1 MSKVISHYRLEE
13 EIGQGGMG
21 RVHKAYDT
29 TLDRTVVLKLLAPD
43 LVAEDE
49 SRKRFLREARLASA
63 LDHPN
68 ICTVY
73 EIAEVD
79 NQYFIAMQYLP
90 GKVLKKVISNKPL
103 NLDSLLSIS
112 LQVGDALAAAHAK
125 GIVHRDI
132 KSSNIIIT
140 PRGQAKV
147 LDFGLAKLLTE
158 KERAVASEAQA
169 DELTRLGSPLG
180 TPNYMSPEQA
190 RGDRADHRSDI
201 YSFGVVLY
209 EMATGRLPFKGQTN
223 IDTMHAVLNAP
234 YKSAK
239 EINESLPAELSSIID
254 KGMARKLGDR
264 YQSMQQM
271 LEDLHRLSL
280 SLRLGTQGVPDG
292 ITTPYVM
299 PKRQSRGS
307 ISQFVARLF
316 AREAQ
321 NEAQQAPSPRRAEMS
336 GAEFTLASEQRKTL
350 PDFSLTTGPRKTLAV
365 LPFRN
370 LSGDAGS
377 DFYGLSLADSLIT
390 ELAKVK
396 SVSVM
401 PSSFVAKYQNQAID
415 PALVRSELG
424 VDVVLMGNF
433 LKASER
439 LRVTA
444 QLIDAMSGAILWSEK
459 IDADAKDV
467 LKIQDRISE
476 RIIAGVSGGQTAVDP
491 THLLK
496 DESEEIRLDAVRT
509 LKFSHDPRALSVLV
523 EALRDASLKVKAEAV
538 QAIITLGDQATGPV
552 ISLLNDATDEG
563 DHLTARFAAKAL
575 GLIGD
580 KSISSVLVE
589 LLKSDDKFV
598 ACEAMLALGR
608 LGESRAVPDLIAL
621 LEEPNGNMRFAA
633 AEALGQ
639 ICDPSAYES
648 LQKRLNDDD
657 EGVRAKA
664 RWALSRLKKAGA
676 RQSAS
681 SV

>member
-1 MSKVISHYRLEE
+1 MSKLISHYRLEE
-13 EIGQGGMG
+13 ELGQGGMG

-29 TLDRTVVLKLLAPD
+29 TLDRTVVLKLLAPE

-68 ICTVY
+68 ICTIF

-79 NQYFIAMQYLP
+79 SQYFIAMQYVP
-90 GKVLKKVISNKPL
+90 GKTLKKVIGGKPL

-112 LQVGDALAAAHAK
+112 LQLGDALAAAHAK

-140 PRGQAKV
+140 PRGQAKA
-147 LDFGLAKLLTE
+147 LDFGLAKLLVE
-158 KERAVASEAQA
+158 KERVTATEAHA
-169 DELTRLGSPLG
+169 DELTRVGSPLG

-209 EMATGRLPFKGQTN
+209 EMATGRLPFRGQTN
-223 IDTMHAVLNAP
+223 IDTMHAVLHDA
-234 YKSAK
+234 YKPAK
-239 EINESLPAELSSIID
+239 EINPNLPAALSPIID
-254 KGMARKLGDR
+254 KAMARKPGDR

-271 LEDLHRLSL
+271 LEDLHQLTLGLRLSA
-280 SLRLGTQGVPDG
+280 QGVPDG
-292 ITTPYVM
+292 ITTPYVL
-299 PKRQSRGS
+299 PRRQSPRGS
-307 ISQFVARLF
+307 ISQFINRLF
-316 AREAQ
+316 ARDAQ
-321 NEAQQAPSPRRAEMS
+321 AESQPGQAQAAARREVS
-336 GAEFTLASEQRKTL
+336 GA
-350 PDFSLTTGPRKTLAV
+350 DFSLISGPRKSLAV

-370 LSGDAGS
+370 LSGDPGS

-390 ELAKVK
+390 EMAKVK
-396 SVSVM
+396 SVSVL
-401 PSSFVAKYQNQAID
+401 PLTYVARYQNQSVD
-415 PALVRSELG
+415 PAHVRSELG

-433 LKASER
+433 LKAGER

-444 QLIDAMSGAILWSEK
+444 QLIDATSGGILWSEK
-459 IDADAKDV
+459 IDAGAKDV
-467 LKIQDRISE
+467 LKIQDLISE
-476 RIIAGVSGGQTAVDP
+476 RIIAGVSGGQAAVDP
-491 THLLK
+491 TQLLK

-509 LKFSHDPRALSVLV
+509 LKFSHDPRALSALV

-538 QAIITLGDQATGPV
+538 QAIVTLGDQATGPV
-552 ISLLNDATDEG
+552 IRLLNDATDEA
-563 DHLTARFAAKAL
+563 DYLTARFAAKAL

-580 KSISSVLVE
+580 RSISSVLVE
-589 LLKSDDKFV
+589 LLKSDDRFV
-598 ACEAMLALGR
+598 ACEAALALGR
-608 LGESRAVPDLIAL
+608 VGESKAVPDLIAL
-621 LEEPNGNMRFAA
+621 LEGPNGNMRFAA

-639 ICDPSAYES
+639 ICDPAAYDALER
-648 LQKRLNDDD
+648 RLNDDD

-676 RQSAS
+676 HATAR